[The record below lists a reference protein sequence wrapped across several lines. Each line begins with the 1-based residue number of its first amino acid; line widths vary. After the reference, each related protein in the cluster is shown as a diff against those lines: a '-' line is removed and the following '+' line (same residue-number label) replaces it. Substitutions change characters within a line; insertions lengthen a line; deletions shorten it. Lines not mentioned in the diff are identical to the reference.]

1 MSSFSVRARIVL
13 IVAVFSIVALA
24 LTWLSISSLS
34 GIRDAMNEI
43 TERRTIAQLSLTLSR
58 DLEAVNAEENGIS
71 ASADAEE
78 IAGRVQEQERVYK
91 ELDQEMAQ
99 LEPLVS
105 GDERTHVDQFKKEL
119 ESYRQVDARFRT
131 LILSGEGEKAAR
143 LHTKEGAPL
152 VNNLREQLQRG
163 IDALERAKGQHPATL
178 ARDVLVTTLVL
189 DDAIGDIVNETN
201 EASIEE
207 MSRGS
212 EALMVKLG
220 NELDLLRDADE
231 GGQRLAARVT
241 PMIDDLRKLCT
252 EILRAARTNTRARAN
267 QLSIRADGHVRAA
280 RLVSKQLVSKATADL
295 EVSKLR
301 AEELSSRARSMQ
313 IALSLAGLTVGAVFA
328 IFTVLRVH
336 SGVEAVRRVA
346 TEVADTAA
354 QLRQATQGMSQ
365 RSSEEAAALEETSS
379 TMEQMTTTVEQNR
392 LGATKVRDLA
402 DQTRETARQG
412 ADVSTQAAD
421 AMRSLRDASNRIA
434 DISDTV
440 SEIAFQTNI
449 LALNASVEAARAGEH
464 GRGFTVVA
472 SEVRT
477 LAQRSA
483 VSARE
488 ISSLIKESLQR
499 IERAAELVGQSSS
512 EMARI
517 VEGSRE
523 VSNLLG
529 NITVAAR
536 EQATG
541 ISQVSQAMLQMNQI
555 VQANSAQSEEIAA
568 TGENLEL
575 QSQDLIRAVG
585 LISGDSSEL
594 AFRHPPTPPR
604 PPRGPGHFD
613 LMLPPTTKADGAPEG
628 AAAIAPIHSSPR
640 PGDFQSF

>member
-1 MSSFSVRARIVL
+1 MSSLSIRARIVL
-13 IVAVFSIVALA
+13 IVMVFSAVALA
-24 LTWLSISSLS
+24 LTLVSISSLN
-34 GIRDAMNEI
+34 GIQDAMNESS
-43 TERRTIAQLSLTLSR
+43 ERRTIVQLALTLSR
-58 DLEAVNAEENGIS
+58 DFEIVNAEESGIE
-71 ASADAEE
+71 ATVDAEE
-78 IAGRVQEQERVYK
+78 IAARVQEQDRAYK
-91 ELDQEMAQ
+91 ELEHGLTL
-99 LEPLVS
+99 LEPLVT
-105 GDERTHVDQFKKEL
+105 GDEQTHLEQFKKAL
-119 ESYRQVDARFRT
+119 TSFRQLDAQFRK
-131 LILSGEGEKAAR
+131 LILSGEGEKATQ
-143 LHTKEGAPL
+143 LHSKEGAPL
-152 VNNLREQLQRG
+152 VNNLREQLLRG
-163 IDALERAKGQHPATL
+163 IELLERGKSQRSAAL
-178 ARDVLVTTLVL
+178 ARDVLVTILVVDDAMGDMVIERNDKSL
-189 DDAIGDIVNETN
+189 DD
-201 EASIEE
+201 
-207 MSRGS
+207 MSRS
-212 EALMVKLG
+212 SDALLLQLSG
-220 NELDLLRDADE
+220 QLDLLRDADAE
-231 GGQRLAARVT
+231 GQRLAARIT
-241 PMIDDLRKLCT
+241 PQIDDLRKLCN
-252 EILRAARTNTRARAN
+252 EIMRAARSNTRAHAN
-267 QLSIRADGHVRAA
+267 QIALRADAFVLAGRGI
-280 RLVSKQLVSKATADL
+280 SQQLVVKATADF
-295 EVSKLR
+295 EVSR
-301 AEELSSRARSMQ
+301 RDAEALSSRARSLQ
-313 IALSLAGLTVGAVFA
+313 IALSLLGLSFGALFA
-328 IFTVLRVH
+328 VFTVLRVH

-346 TEVADTAA
+346 TEVADTSA

-392 LGATKVRDLA
+392 AGAAKVRDLA

-512 EMARI
+512 EMGRI

-575 QSQDLIRAVG
+575 QSQELVRAVG
-585 LISGDSSEL
+585 LLSGEGDEL
-594 AFRHPPTPPR
+594 AFRHPPTNPR
-604 PPRGPGHFD
+604 PPRGPGHSK
-613 LMLPPTTKADGAPEG
+613 MLPVAKAEGAPPG
-628 AAAIAPIHSSPR
+628 ASAIAPIHSSPR

>member
-13 IVAVFSIVALA
+13 IVVVFSLVALA
-24 LTWLSISSLS
+24 LTWLSISSLN

-43 TERRTIAQLSLTLSR
+43 SGRHTIAQLSLTISR
-58 DLEAVNAEENGIS
+58 DLEAVNAEENGI
-71 ASADAEE
+71 AATVDAEE
-78 IAGRVQEQERVYK
+78 IATRVQEQERIYK
-91 ELDQEMAQ
+91 DMDQEMAR
-99 LEPLVS
+99 LEPLVN
-105 GDERTHVDQFKKEL
+105 GDERAQVEQFKKDFEA
-119 ESYRQVDARFRT
+119 YRQVDAQFRK
-131 LILSGEGEKAAR
+131 LILVGESEKASR

-152 VNNLREQLQRG
+152 VNSLRDQLQRG
-163 IDALERAKGQHPATL
+163 IEALERGKSQRAATI
-178 ARDVLVTTLVL
+178 ARDLLVTILVL
-189 DDAIGDIVNETN
+189 DDAMGDMVIETN
-201 EASIEE
+201 EKSLDE
-207 MSRGS
+207 MGRSN
-212 EALMVKLG
+212 EALIQQIG
-220 NELDLLRDADE
+220 GQLDQLRDTDAD
-231 GGQRLAARVT
+231 GQRVAARIT
-241 PMIDDLRKLCT
+241 PPLDDLRKLCA
-252 EILRAARTNTRARAN
+252 EIIRAARTNTRARAGVLAN
-267 QLSIRADGHVRAA
+267 RADDHVRAA
-280 RLVSKQLVSKATADL
+280 RVVSKQLVSKASADL
-295 EVSKLR
+295 EASKLG
-301 AEELSSRARSMQ
+301 AEELSARARSLQ
-313 IALSLAGLTVGAVFA
+313 IALSLTGLAIGAVFA
-328 IFTVLRVH
+328 VFTVLRVH

-392 LGATKVRDLA
+392 VGATKVRDLA

-512 EMARI
+512 EMGRI

-575 QSQDLIRAVG
+575 QSQDLVRAVS
-585 LISGDSSEL
+585 LISGESNET
-594 AFRHPPTPPR
+594 AFRHPPTHPR
-604 PPRGPGHFD
+604 PPRGPGHFT
-613 LMLPPTTKADGAPEG
+613 LLSPSTKADGAANG
-628 AAAIAPIHSSPR
+628 AATIAPIHSSPR

>member
-1 MSSFSVRARIVL
+1 
-13 IVAVFSIVALA
+13 
-24 LTWLSISSLS
+24 
-34 GIRDAMNEI
+34 
-43 TERRTIAQLSLTLSR
+43 
-58 DLEAVNAEENGIS
+58 
-71 ASADAEE
+71 
-78 IAGRVQEQERVYK
+78 
-91 ELDQEMAQ
+91 
-99 LEPLVS
+99 
-105 GDERTHVDQFKKEL
+105 
-119 ESYRQVDARFRT
+119 
-131 LILSGEGEKAAR
+131 
-143 LHTKEGAPL
+143 
-152 VNNLREQLQRG
+152 
-163 IDALERAKGQHPATL
+163 
-178 ARDVLVTTLVL
+178 
-189 DDAIGDIVNETN
+189 
-201 EASIEE
+201 
-207 MSRGS
+207 
-212 EALMVKLG
+212 
-220 NELDLLRDADE
+220 
-231 GGQRLAARVT
+231 
-241 PMIDDLRKLCT
+241 
-252 EILRAARTNTRARAN
+252 
-267 QLSIRADGHVRAA
+267 
-280 RLVSKQLVSKATADL
+280 
-295 EVSKLR
+295 
-301 AEELSSRARSMQ
+301 
-313 IALSLAGLTVGAVFA
+313 
-328 IFTVLRVH
+328 
-336 SGVEAVRRVA
+336 
-346 TEVADTAA
+346 
-354 QLRQATQGMSQ
+354 
-365 RSSEEAAALEETSS
+365 
-379 TMEQMTTTVEQNR
+379 MEQMTTTVEQNR
-392 LGATKVRDLA
+392 LGAAKVRDLA

-512 EMARI
+512 EMGRI
-517 VEGSRE
+517 VDGSRE

-575 QSQDLIRAVG
+575 QSQDLVRAVG
-585 LISGDSSEL
+585 LISGDSNEL
-594 AFRHPPTPPR
+594 AVRHPPTHPR

-613 LMLPPTTKADGAPEG
+613 LMLPPTPKANGAPDS